1 LPQIESMYKAR
12 DVEDTIDIY
21 LYRPL
26 GYWIARACQ
35 TLRITP
41 NSVTIVSIFI
51 GVWGGHLLY
60 YRDAATNV
68 WGIILWVIA
77 ATLDSVDGQLARMTG
92 HTSKV
97 GRILDG
103 LGEYIIFVN
112 IYLHLFLRM
121 VATYRVGWFP
131 LLSLTLAGLA
141 SHSIQSALA
150 DYYRNAYVK
159 FVVDPIQ
166 SELEDAD
173 EVRAEYQAT
182 WFFQQPVKKMLLR
195 MYLNYTVH
203 QEQLSTSF
211 QRLRRRVAEEFGNN
225 IPSWLSDEYR
235 RINRPLMKYFAL
247 LTTNTRMLVVSV
259 AVLIDAVPMY
269 LATEIIALNL
279 VLVVV
284 TMRQKTVNAQLLSEI
299 ERRRALA

>member
-1 LPQIESMYKAR
+1 VSQIESTYKAR
-12 DVEDTIDIY
+12 DVEETIDMY
-21 LYRPL
+21 FYRPI

-35 TLRITP
+35 TLGITP
-41 NSVTIVSIFI
+41 NSVTIVGIFI
-51 GVWGGHLLY
+51 GVCGGHLLY
-60 YRDAATNV
+60 YRDFTTNV

-77 ATLDSVDGQLARMTG
+77 STLDSVDGQLARMTNRK
-92 HTSKV
+92 SKV

-103 LGEYIIFVN
+103 LADYIIFLN
-112 IYLHLFLRM
+112 IYLHLFARM
-121 VATYRVGWFP
+121 VVTYRVGWFP
-131 LLSLTLAGLA
+131 LLLLILAGLA

-159 FVVDPIQ
+159 FVVDPMQ

-182 WFFQQPVKKMLLR
+182 LFLQHPVKKLLLR

-211 QRLRRRVAEEFGNN
+211 QRLRKKIAEEFGNN
-225 IPSWLSDEYR
+225 IPPWLTDEYR
-235 RINRPLMKYFAL
+235 RINTPLMKYFAL
-247 LTTNTRMLVVSV
+247 LATNTRMMVMWV

-269 LATEIIALNL
+269 FATEIIAINLIL
-279 VLVVV
+279 VLV
-284 TMRQKTVNAQLLSEI
+284 TLHQKTLNTQLLTEI
-299 ERRRALA
+299 EKRKALA